1 MINLFLTFSKLQKE
15 EGMAF
20 WPMQLY
26 QDTFNYLIFYPTQL
40 DSIDLGDSKNSKAYS
55 YKSG

>member
-1 MINLFLTFSKLQKE
+1 
-15 EGMAF
+15 MAF